1 MKVSNKD
8 YKIIIFNIPKEIKGK
23 VESFVRE
30 LEKGQMEIIEPKTIK
45 RSSGNFRTKNKNS
58 LYGPKHRL
66 NIVEGRISG
75 LEDGS

>member
-23 VESFVRE
+23 MESFVRE

-45 RSSGNFRTKNKNS
+45 KVK
-58 LYGPKHRL
+58 
-66 NIVEGRISG
+66 
-75 LEDGS
+75 